1 MKRKKVAIVQS
12 NYIPWKGYFDLIDSV
27 DEFILLD
34 EVQFT
39 RRDWR
44 NRNRIKTKDG
54 LQWLTIPVES
64 KSGVLQKIS
73 ETRVANHEWAAK
85 HLGRI
90 RHSYARAEHFREC
103 DNFLEVLY
111 GNCKSL
117 NLSDINARFIRALCS
132 ILNIDTKITPS
143 SEYRISSGKTER
155 LVELCKQAGAET
167 YFSGPAARSY
177 LDERLF
183 ERERIS
189 VVWFEYTGYPEYPQ
203 LYPPFEHAV
212 SVIDLLFNVG
222 TKKAPSYFGKN

>member
-1 MKRKKVAIVQS
+1 MKGKKVAIVQS

-64 KSGVLQKIS
+64 KSGVRQKVS
-73 ETRVANHEWAAK
+73 ATRVANREWAAK
-85 HLGRI
+85 HLTRI
-90 RHSYARAEHFREC
+90 RHTYTRAEHFREYE
-103 DNFLEVLY
+103 DLLEELY
-111 GNCKSL
+111 GNCTSS
-117 NLSDINARFIRALCS
+117 NLSHINARFIRTLCS
-132 ILNIDTKITPS
+132 VLDIDTKITQS
-143 SEYRISSGKTER
+143 SAYRVSSGKTDR
-155 LVELCKQAGAET
+155 LLDLCKQAGAET
-167 YFSGPAARSY
+167 YVSGPAARSY

-189 VVWFEYTGYPEYPQ
+189 VVWFDYTGYPEYPQ
-203 LYPPFEHAV
+203 LYPPFEHKV
-212 SVIDLLFNVG
+212 SVIDLLFSVG
-222 TKKAPSYFGKN
+222 REKVRRYLGKN